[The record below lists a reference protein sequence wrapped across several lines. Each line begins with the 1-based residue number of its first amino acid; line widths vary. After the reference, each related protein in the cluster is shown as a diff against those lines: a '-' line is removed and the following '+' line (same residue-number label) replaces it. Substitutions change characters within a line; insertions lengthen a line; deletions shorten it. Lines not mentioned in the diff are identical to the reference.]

1 VVLRNVSIGE
11 WEASVPEWIGIVMF
25 LGAAGL
31 SGSKIAE
38 DFGQRGL
45 RGYAMLML
53 LFVIYSGAV
62 GAAFV

>member
-1 VVLRNVSIGE
+1 M
-11 WEASVPEWIGIVMF
+11 PEWIGIVMF

-45 RGYAMLML
+45 RGYAMLIL
-53 LFVIYSGAV
+53 LFVIYAGAV